1 MSVLI
6 FLSFTELTD
15 LILMIEDDTVVRE
28 ADQLDLLQEEDEVL
42 LSPDQ
47 QGLLLPLPPDVFL
60 QDPEP
65 SIG

>member
-6 FLSFTELTD
+6 FLGFTELTD

-47 QGLLLPLPPDVFL
+47 QWLLLPLPPHVFL